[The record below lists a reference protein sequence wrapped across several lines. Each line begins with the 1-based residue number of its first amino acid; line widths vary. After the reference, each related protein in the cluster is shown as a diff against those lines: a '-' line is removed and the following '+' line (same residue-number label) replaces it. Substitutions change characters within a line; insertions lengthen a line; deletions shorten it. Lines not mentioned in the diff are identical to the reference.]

1 MPAGQS
7 NTMAGQSSIELD
19 GQTFEIID
27 IKPRYCQAGAGFHT
41 RKIVGGFEGK
51 PAVVKQP
58 KPTGNLTDELILK
71 EIDFLDRV
79 SASKCIEI
87 VIDGTRFSVQLA
99 LT

>member
-1 MPAGQS
+1 MNPAGLS
-7 NTMAGQSSIELD
+7 NAVAGQSSITLD
-19 GQTFEIID
+19 ERMYD
-27 IKPRYCQAGAGFHT
+27 IEPTKYCRRDAGFHT